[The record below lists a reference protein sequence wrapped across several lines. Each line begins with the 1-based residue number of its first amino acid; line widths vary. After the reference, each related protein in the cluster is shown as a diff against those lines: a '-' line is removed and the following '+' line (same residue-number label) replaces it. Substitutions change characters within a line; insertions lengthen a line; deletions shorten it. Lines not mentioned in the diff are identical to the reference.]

1 MESSNSSR
9 LDVEIAARGLARSR
23 ERAQQLIKNGF
34 VTADGIVIKKPSFP
48 VTGNTVIEVTGS
60 DCAYVSRGG
69 LKLEKALQV
78 FACAPKGLVC
88 ADIGASTGGFTDV
101 LLKNGAA
108 HVYAVDVGTM
118 QLADELRNDSRVTVM
133 ENTNARML
141 TGDMLGETPQL
152 IVMDVSFISVKL
164 ILPALTALIGRE
176 GRIISLIKPQF
187 EAGRQHIGKNGIV
200 SDSRVHAEV
209 LKSVRDFVDSLG
221 YHVTG
226 LTTSPIKGGDGNR
239 EFLFDIRADGQSI
252 TDADI
257 SEEINGK
264 K

>member
-1 MESSNSSR
+1 MESSNNSR
-9 LDVEIAARGLARSR
+9 LDVEMTARGLARSR

-34 VTADGIVIKKPSFP
+34 VTADGAVVKKPSFP

-60 DCAYVSRGG
+60 DCEYVSRGG
-69 LKLEKALQV
+69 LKLEKALEV
-78 FACAPKGLVC
+78 FACDPKGLVC

-133 ENTNARML
+133 ENTNARTL
-141 TGDMLGETPQL
+141 TREMLGERPQL
-152 IVMDVSFISVKL
+152 AVMDVSFISVKL
-164 ILPALTALIGRE
+164 ILPALTGLVGKD

-187 EAGRQHIGKNGIV
+187 EAGRRNIGKNGIV
-200 SDSRVHAEV
+200 SDKKVHAEV
-209 LKSVRDFVDSLG
+209 LKGVRDFVEQLG
-221 YHVTG
+221 FHVKR

-239 EFLFDIRADGQSI
+239 EFLFDISADGQSI